1 MDPEPTANP
10 HAELVMECF
19 QECPPLGATAR
30 DWSPITPP
38 DSMVVKGL
46 GWGGVG
52 EPADD
57 DKGKDDLQEAEIV
70 DTFFDQRCNEIKVPP
85 SYRGY
90 LPGLAGCGGDFVGQG
105 QQASVVEDRFKWDL
119 VGGCTL
125 PSLKEL
131 GLDVYVGKRN

>member
-19 QECPPLGATAR
+19 QECPPLGTMAR

-38 DSMVVKGL
+38 DSMMVKGL

-52 EPADD
+52 EAADD
-57 DKGKDDLQEAEIV
+57 DKGKDYLQEGEVADIFLDEGCEES
-70 DTFFDQRCNEIKVPP
+70 TVPP

-90 LPGLAGCGGDFVGQG
+90 LPGLAGHGGDFLGQR
-105 QQASVVEDRFKWDL
+105 QQTSVVKDRFKWHL

-131 GLDVYVGKRN
+131 GLDVYVEKRN